1 MQKFIKKYSAFIVVG
16 VIAFALIGWYS
27 PKFLLAQ
34 TVGDMMEQA
43 KVPGKTYD
51 SSEYNNKDI
60 EEMAYPDGKEG
71 CIERF
76 KMYAMVSMQY
86 QAGEPAENFLNVKA
100 LLPIAQR
107 IYTKIR
113 ATSLEA
119 ATLEAMADL
128 DRCYKKESDVSKRAI
143 KNNYKG
149 CVQLNAIVLDT
160 LASIKKRQKADTVM
174 KRYSKASLSLI
185 DTSYEEINDPAL
197 MFVGALYKTSQETSE
212 EYDVLRRGQDI
223 VLGCFI

>member
-16 VIAFALIGWYS
+16 VIAFALLGWYS

-51 SSEYNNKDI
+51 SSEYNDKDI
-60 EEMAYPDGKEG
+60 EAMVYPEGKEG
-71 CIERF
+71 CVERF
-76 KMYAMVSMQY
+76 KMYVMVSMQY
-86 QAGEPAENFLNVKA
+86 QAGERAENFVKMKA
-100 LLPIAQR
+100 FVPIAQR

-119 ATLEAMADL
+119 TTLEAMSDL
-128 DRCYKKESDVSKRAI
+128 DRCYKKESGVSKKAI
-143 KNNYKG
+143 QKNYKG
-149 CVQLNAIVLDT
+149 CVQLNAVVLDT
-160 LASIKKRQKADTVM
+160 LASIKKRQKVDTVM
-174 KRYSKASLSLI
+174 TRYSKASLSLI
-185 DTSYEEINDPAL
+185 DTPYEAINDPAL
-197 MFVGALYKTSQETSE
+197 MFVGALYKKAQGTSD

-223 VLGCFI
+223 VLGCFM